1 MMKRKK
7 TPIKTPQVTPSHAG
21 KSAPDSPDRRSF
33 LGRLWLALGLATA
46 AELGWIGFCFFR
58 PRPKVRAAAQKWIVA
73 GSVDLFPPGSVTP
86 FPQGKFYLARLP
98 DGGFLALSKT
108 CTHLGCSLPWDEKKQ
123 EFVCPCHGSAFDIRG
138 EVKQPPAPR
147 ALDLFPVSI
156 ENNVVRIDA
165 GRPLRRGTFED
176 GQVARPL

>member
-7 TPIKTPQVTPSHAG
+7 TPIPPPQVTPSQAG
-21 KSAPDSPDRRSF
+21 KQAPADPGRRSF
-33 LGRLWLALGLATA
+33 LGRLWLALGLATV
-46 AELGWIGFCFFR
+46 AELGWIGFSFFR
-58 PRPKVRAAAQKWIVA
+58 PRPRVRAAAQKLIVA

-98 DGGFLALSKT
+98 DGGFLALSKN

-123 EFVCPCHGSAFDIRG
+123 EFVCPCHGSAFNIRG
-138 EVKQPPAPR
+138 EVNQPPAPR

-165 GRPLRRGTFED
+165 GRPQRRGTFDE

>member
-1 MMKRKK
+1 MKRKK
-7 TPIKTPQVTPSHAG
+7 PPIKPPRVTPSEAG
-21 KSAPDSPDRRSF
+21 TQVPDSQERRSF
-33 LGRLWLALGLATA
+33 LGRAWLVLGLATA
-46 AELGWIGFCFFR
+46 AELGWIGFSFFR
-58 PRPKVRAAAQKWIVA
+58 PRPRVRAAAQKFIVA

-98 DGGFLALSKT
+98 DGGFLALSRS

-165 GRPLRRGTFED
+165 GRPQRRGTFDE

>member
-1 MMKRKK
+1 MKRKK
-7 TPIKTPQVTPSHAG
+7 TPMKNLKVTPSQAG
-21 KSAPDSPDRRSF
+21 SATPVSPGRRSF

-46 AELGWIGFCFFR
+46 AELGWIGESFFR
-58 PRPKVRAAAQKWIVA
+58 PRPGARAAGQRWIVA

-98 DGGFLALSKT
+98 DGGFLALSRS

-123 EFVCPCHGSAFDIRG
+123 EFVCPCHGSVFDIRG
-138 EVKQPPAPR
+138 EVRQPPAPR

-156 ENNVVRIDA
+156 ENNVVRIDT
-165 GRPLRRGTFED
+165 GRSMRRETFED